1 MFIQDSTCFDRY
13 LYRRF
18 INTFATFTIVIALIH
33 FVLETLYTIKFGQ
46 TWAGLLPDY
55 IAVTLMC
62 VGGLVVLKNIK
73 AAGVL
78 CGAWGFAFCLHYRS
92 WAWRFGNNGYISP
105 RISSGNC
112 CRDT

>member
-1 MFIQDSTCFDRY
+1 MIKNK
-13 LYRRF
+13 RF
-18 INTFATFTIVIALIH
+18 INTFATFTIGIALIH
-33 FVLETLYTIKFGQ
+33 FVLETLYTMKFGE

-78 CGAWGFAFCLHYRS
+78 CGAWGFAFVFLMI
-92 WAWRFGNNGYISP
+92 NNYSP
-105 RISSGNC
+105 SS
-112 CRDT
+112 RR